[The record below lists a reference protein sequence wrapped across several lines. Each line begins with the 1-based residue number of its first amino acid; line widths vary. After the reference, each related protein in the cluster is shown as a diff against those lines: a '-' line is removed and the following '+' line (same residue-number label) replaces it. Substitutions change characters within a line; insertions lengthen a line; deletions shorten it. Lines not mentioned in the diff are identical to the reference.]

1 MSISDKHIKG
11 DNFNE
16 HNAAENSDVNPIVLN
31 TWDIRNAY
39 SLVEN
44 SEVTLAGIIVP
55 VKYSTV
61 ASYIIPQKF
70 LSSVVVGSWVEVDFG
85 RKTVKGVVAELS
97 YASIAT
103 SEQGQKE
110 SSEKSDSGDA
120 CHQKNP
126 AIKYKEISQ
135 LLPYSPVSRNEIAFW
150 RQLAEYYMCTPGE
163 ILKAAY
169 PDSYFRQ
176 EGVKAKKTPQK
187 FIEEAGATGELKTCK
202 LSGSQETAYNKI
214 RSEID
219 SRPVLLNGVTGSG
232 KTEIYINLAIETLK
246 AGKQVL
252 FMVPEISLSRQL
264 QLRLKKVFGSSVVT
278 YHSQQTPANKHF
290 IVKLLQYGYDIS
302 GSKAVVGDDRSVCGP
317 ADDVNIPIIVLG
329 TRSSIFLPYRN
340 LGLIIVDEEHDASY
354 KQTEP
359 NPRYNGRDAALML
372 ARLHGAKVILGS
384 ATPSLESLY
393 NVYTSKYAL
402 VELNETYYGATA
414 PEITVIDT
422 LKVRKTNQMVGNFSQ
437 QLINLMMR
445 EIENGGQIM
454 LFRNRRSYS
463 PQIECFDCGYSPVC
477 PHCNVHLSY
486 HKATNTLVCHHCEYT
501 RVFNHKC
508 DACGGDNFIF
518 MGTGTERIEEELASL
533 FPNVKIARYDA
544 DSSKSIKYQQ
554 QTLKAFTEGEIRI
567 LVGTQMISKGFDFPH
582 LSMVVVMQAETMVG
596 VEDFRADERAMQLLR
611 QIMGRTGR
619 REARGKFIIQTSS
632 ANHPVFKTFVKEF
645 GERLDDGI
653 KFKDYMLKLL
663 NERKEFGFAP
673 FVRMVK
679 LIIRHKN
686 PDKLSLIC
694 SDLKSLLIENSNNI
708 QYLELTGPFAP
719 IIDKVRGEYIKCFY
733 LKFARNN
740 HLSLGKRILAE
751 LVRGRGGSAT
761 VVMDVD
767 PL

>member
-1 MSISDKHIKG
+1 MSISDEHINGGNLKAHDTG
-11 DNFNE
+11 
-16 HNAAENSDVNPIVLN
+16 ENSSANSNILN
-31 TWDIRNAY
+31 RWNIR
-39 SLVEN
+39 SVGSQTEG
-44 SEVTLAGIIVP
+44 SEAVMAGIIVP
-55 VKYSTV
+55 VKYSSE
-61 ASYIIPQKF
+61 ASYIVPERF
-70 LSSVVVGSWVEVDFG
+70 LRSVVVGSWVEVDFG
-85 RKTVKGVVAELS
+85 GKTVKGVVAELS
-97 YASIAT
+97 YAHKT
-103 SEQGQKE
+103 MSEQGQKE
-110 SSEKSDSGDA
+110 YQPSDRSDP
-120 CHQKNP
+120 CNQKQS

-135 LLPYSPVSRNEIAFW
+135 ILPYSPVSRGEIIFW
-150 RQLAEYYMCTPGE
+150 QQLAEYYMCTLGE

-176 EGVKAKKTPQK
+176 EAVKAKKTPEK
-187 FIEEAGATGELKTCK
+187 FIGEAGTAEELKTCK

-214 RSEID
+214 KSEID

-246 AGKQVL
+246 EGKQVL

-264 QLRLKKVFGSSVVT
+264 QLRLKKVFGNSVVT

-290 IVKLLQYGYDIS
+290 IVKLLQYGYDMS
-302 GSKAVVGDDRSVCGP
+302 GGQDAEGNARYECSP
-317 ADDVNIPIIVLG
+317 ADGGNIPVVVLG

-372 ARLHGAKVILGS
+372 AKLHGAKIILGS
-384 ATPSLESLY
+384 ATPSLETLY
-393 NVYTSKYAL
+393 NVYTSKYAM
-402 VELNETYYGATA
+402 VELNQTYYGATT
-414 PEITVIDT
+414 PKITVIDT
-422 LKVRKTNQMVGNFSQ
+422 LKARKTNQMVGNFSL
-437 QLINLMMR
+437 QLINLMRR

-486 HKATNTLVCHHCEYT
+486 HKSTNTLVCHHCEYT

-508 DACGGDNFIF
+508 DACGGDNFIYR
-518 MGTGTERIEEELASL
+518 GTGTEKIEEELATL
-533 FPNVKIARYDA
+533 FPNIRIARYDA

-554 QTLKAFTEGEIRI
+554 QTLKAFTDGEIRI
-567 LVGTQMISKGFDFPH
+567 LVGTQMISKGFDFPY
-582 LSMVVVMQAETMVG
+582 LSMVVVMQAESMVG
-596 VEDFRADERAMQLLR
+596 MEDFRADERAMQLLR

-619 REARGKFIIQTSS
+619 RETRGKFIIQTSS
-632 ANHPVFKTFVKEF
+632 ANHPVFKAFMKEF
-645 GERLDDGI
+645 GNKSDDASA

-686 PDKLSLIC
+686 NDKLSAIC
-694 SDLKSLLIENSNNI
+694 SDLKKLLIENSQHI

-719 IIDKVRGEYIKCFY
+719 PVDKVRGEYIKCFY

-740 HLSLGKRILAE
+740 HLFVSKRNLAE
-751 LVRGRGGSAT
+751 LLRGVRGRVSLI
-761 VVMDVD
+761 VDVD